1 MNINPKFETV
11 TLLTCEKTDDSIDVA
26 PKVAKVM
33 AVNIPNMAIKSLYI
47 PVFVDFIFS
56 SFSAHALKLFLL
68 FGLIHLYIAFGLM
81 IK

>member
-47 PVFVDFIFS
+47 PVFVDFIFFKFFS
-56 SFSAHALKLFLL
+56 TRFEDFSAFSV
-68 FGLIHLYIAFGLM
+68 
-81 IK
+81 